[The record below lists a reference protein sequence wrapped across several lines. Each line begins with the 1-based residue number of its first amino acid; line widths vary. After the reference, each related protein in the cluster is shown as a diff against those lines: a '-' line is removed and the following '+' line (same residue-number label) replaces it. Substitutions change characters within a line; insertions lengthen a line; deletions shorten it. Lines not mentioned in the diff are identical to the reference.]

1 MDAGPREPVAKA
13 PVFVDVSGRRRR
25 GVSLLGY
32 LGASACTAYLAAFG
46 ITLSTTAGTIPA
58 AGVAL
63 DPGTV
68 TDEGAEEAD
77 AVVAAP
83 VAGSR
88 TVADVAT
95 ARRATKHPTPTGHG
109 ERAARGRHAAP
120 DPVATPARSTGAR
133 VVPLAVTAPAPAVR
147 TPTALTTRAPAPTA
161 PTPTVP
167 TPTVP
172 ATGTSRPTPD
182 ATPTTG
188 GPGGSSSGGAGPTTG
203 TGSGTD
209 SGTDTAGGTDGTGAG
224 GTVSDPATADVL
236 AIGPVALA
244 VGV

>member
-25 GVSLLGY
+25 GVTVLGY

-63 DPGTV
+63 DPGPV
-68 TDEGAEEAD
+68 TDEGTEEAD
-77 AVVAAP
+77 TVVAAP
-83 VAGSR
+83 VVGSR
-88 TVADVAT
+88 TVADVAP
-95 ARRATKHPTPTGHG
+95 ARPAAKHAASTGRG

-120 DPVATPARSTGAR
+120 DPVAAPTRGTGTR
-133 VVPLAVTAPAPAVR
+133 LVPLAVTAPAPAVR
-147 TPTALTTRAPAPTA
+147 TPTALTAPAPSA
-161 PTPTVP
+161 PA
-167 TPTVP
+167 PTVP

-209 SGTDTAGGTDGTGAG
+209 TGTDTGTGTTGGTDGTGAG
-224 GTVSDPATADVL
+224 GAVSDPATADVL

>member
-25 GVSLLGY
+25 GVSVLGY

-58 AGVAL
+58 VGVAL
-63 DPGTV
+63 DPGPV

-77 AVVAAP
+77 TVVAAP

-88 TVADVAT
+88 SVSDVAAARPATEHGTRT
-95 ARRATKHPTPTGHG
+95 ARG
-109 ERAARGRHAAP
+109 EHTTRGRDAAP
-120 DPVATPARSTGAR
+120 DPVATPTRGTGTR
-133 VVPLAVTAPAPAVR
+133 LVPLAVTAPAPAVR
-147 TPTALTTRAPAPTA
+147 TPTALTPSAPAPPA
-161 PTPTVP
+161 PA
-167 TPTVP
+167 PTVP

-203 TGSGTD
+203 TGSD
-209 SGTDTAGGTDGTGAG
+209 IGTDTGTGTGTTGGTDGSGAG

-244 VGV
+244 VGA